1 MATAS
6 RSELRPDLLWSH
18 VHALGMLAT
27 QGSFTAAAQRLGLSK
42 AAMSQRIAELER
54 VAGVPLVQRTTRSV
68 RLTEAGQQLVDATA
82 PAYAQIERGF
92 HGVRER
98 AEAPRG
104 LVRLTAPVALGRQQ
118 VVPHLASFLRAQPEV
133 RIELDLSDR
142 LLPLA
147 QEGVDLAI
155 RHTAQPPDTHV
166 AWLLCE
172 TRTVLV
178 GAPAYLRRAGTPNHP
193 TELAEHA
200 CLSYPRPGA
209 APVWSFESRKGER
222 IAVPVRGPFA
232 ANNSEV
238 LREAVLD
245 GLGLALLPDFSAQA
259 ALRARKLV
267 ALLPS
272 WHAQGSFGERIY
284 AIRPYSPVVPKA
296 VRALVEH
303 LRTALAGGFAA

>member
-1 MATAS
+1 MPRATTAACEVMPPRVVRMPAAACMPGMS
-6 RSELRPDLLWSH
+6 SGEVSIAHQDDLLALRLH
-18 VHALGMLAT
+18 VLGIVGGEHDLAR
-27 QGSFTAAAQRLGLSK
+27 GR
-42 AAMSQRIAELER
+42 
-54 VAGVPLVQRTTRSV
+54 
-68 RLTEAGQQLVDATA
+68 ATA

-118 VVPHLASFLRAQPEV
+118 VVPHLGSFLRVHPEV

-172 TRTVLV
+172 TRTLLV
-178 GAPAYLRRAGTPNHP
+178 GAAAYLRHAGSPAHP
-193 TELAEHA
+193 VELAEHA
-200 CLSYPRPGA
+200 CLPYPRPGA
-209 APVWSFESRKGER
+209 APVWSFENRKGER
-222 IAVPVRGPFA
+222 LAVPVRGPFA

-259 ALRARKLV
+259 ALRARKLSV
-267 ALLPS
+267 LLPQ
-272 WHAQGSFGERIY
+272 WRAQGSFGERIY

-303 LRTALAGGFAA
+303 LRTALAAGFSA

>member
-1 MATAS
+1 MTT
-6 RSELRPDLLWSH
+6 ELRPDLLWSH
-18 VHALGMLAT
+18 VHALGMVAA
-27 QGSFTAAAQRLGLSK
+27 QGSFTAAARRLGLSK
-42 AAMSQRIAELER
+42 AAISQRIAELER

-98 AEAPRG
+98 AETPRG
-104 LVRLTAPVALGRQQ
+104 LIRLTAPVALGRQQ
-118 VVPHLASFLRAQPEV
+118 VVPHLASFLRAHPEV

-172 TRTVLV
+172 TRTLLV
-178 GAPAYLRRAGTPNHP
+178 GAPAYLKRAGTPTQP
-193 TELAEHA
+193 AELAAHA

-209 APVWSFESRKGER
+209 APVWSFEGRKGER
-222 IAVPVRGPFA
+222 VAVPVRGPFA

-238 LREAVLD
+238 LRESVLD

-259 ALRARKLV
+259 ELRARRLV
-267 ALLPS
+267 ALLPQ
-272 WHAQGSFGERIY
+272 WRAQGSFGERLY

-303 LRTALAGGFAA
+303 LRTALADGFAA